1 MNRRTFL
8 ATSTVGAAAVAFEAS
23 AATEPLLSE
32 TGVPLRD
39 TGSVELPLG
48 PLAGSRYPDPHIEA
62 LDKRFKGS
70 PGTGAV
76 ERVATGFRW
85 TEGPAYFRGGRYLI
99 FSDIPNNRQMRLLE
113 DDNHLSVFR
122 TPSYNSNGSTTDRE
136 GRLISCEHAGRRVV
150 RFEHDG
156 TITIIADQYDGKKL
170 NSPNDVVTASN
181 GSIWFSDPSYGIGGN
196 YEGLKADQEQATRNV
211 YRVDPQTGNVTIVV
225 DDFVQ
230 PNGLCFSPDEKKLYI
245 IDSGIT
251 HGGPAHIRVF
261 DVDLDTGKLSNGKV
275 FANDFAPGFTDGMRS
290 DVEGNIWCS
299 MGWGDP
305 KEDGVRCYSPAGEL
319 LGKIHLPETCANL
332 VFGGRLRNRLYIC
345 ASTSIY
351 ACYVNTQGAAKP

>member
-8 ATSTVGAAAVAFEAS
+8 TASTVGAAAVAFKAS
-23 AATEPLLSE
+23 AATEPLLGE

-76 ERVATGFRW
+76 ERLATGFRW
-85 TEGPAYFRGGRYLI
+85 AEGPAYFRGGHYLI

-136 GRLISCEHAGRRVV
+136 GRLISCEHGGRRVV

-170 NSPNDVVTASN
+170 NSPNDVVVASN
-181 GSIWFSDPSYGIGGN
+181 GSIWFSDPTYGIGGN
-196 YEGLKADQEQATRNV
+196 YEGLKADQEQATHNV
-211 YRVDPQTGNVTIVV
+211 YRVDPQTGKVTIVV

-230 PNGLCFSPDEKKLYI
+230 PNGLCFSPDENKLYI

-261 DVDLDTGKLSNGKV
+261 DVDLDTGKVSNGKV

-305 KEDGVRCYSPAGEL
+305 KEDGVRCYSATGEL

-345 ASTSIY
+345 ASTSVY